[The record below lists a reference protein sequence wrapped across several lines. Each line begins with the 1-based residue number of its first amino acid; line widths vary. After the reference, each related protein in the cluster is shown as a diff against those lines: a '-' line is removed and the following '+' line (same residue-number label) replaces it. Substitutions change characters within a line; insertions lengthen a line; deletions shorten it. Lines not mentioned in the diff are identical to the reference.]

1 MKHFGLDIGT
11 SSIKIAWLDGK
22 PDKLKLLA
30 MGEEKN
36 PVAGANLDSETSL
49 TKTSETIKKLTAELE
64 ISTKLVVTALPENK
78 VISRLLSFP
87 PINEAEIGK
96 ALYYE
101 TETFVPYP
109 KDKVQLDYQIVEQ
122 TKDKI
127 LVFVV
132 AAHKDVVER
141 VQKLIKLSGF
151 VPMALETT
159 SISLVRSLAPK
170 TQVPTMIVDL
180 GASNS
185 VITVVK
191 NGGVYISRVIG
202 LGGNA
207 FTRAISSTL
216 GMDLFKAEEY
226 KKAYGFQAGNWES
239 KIRNALFEVF
249 DHLAEELK
257 KVALS
262 YSEEWNEKIELLVL
276 SGGGAITPGLTDE
289 LIKILGVEIQVA
301 QPMIGID
308 IKGAKMVSVDQRD
321 YSRYTIPIGLAKREK

>member
-1 MKHFGLDIGT
+1 MKHFGLDIGV
-11 SSIKIAWLDGK
+11 SSIKAVWLDGK
-22 PDKLKLLA
+22 PDQPKLLSI
-30 MGEEKN
+30 GEEKN
-36 PVAGANLDSETSL
+36 PIAGANLDSETSL
-49 TKTSETIKKLTAELE
+49 VKTSEVIKSLVRELE
-64 ISTKLVVTALPENK
+64 IKTKFVTTALPENK
-78 VISRLLSFP
+78 IISRLLSFP
-87 PINEAEIGK
+87 PINETEIGK

-122 TKDKI
+122 TKDNI

-132 AAHKDVVER
+132 AAHKEMIER
-141 VQKLIKLSGF
+141 VQKLIKMADL
-151 VPMALETT
+151 VPVALETT
-159 SISLVRSLAPK
+159 SISLARSLSPN
-170 TQVPTMIVDL
+170 TNNPTMIIDL

-191 NGGVYISRVIG
+191 KGGIYISRVIG

-207 FTRAISSTL
+207 FTRAISTTL
-216 GMDLFKAEEY
+216 GMDFIKAEEY

-262 YSEEWNEKIELLVL
+262 YREEWGEQIGLLIL
-276 SGGGAITPGLTDE
+276 SGGGAMTPGLTDE
-289 LIKILGVEIQVA
+289 LVKVLGVEIQIA
-301 QPMIGID
+301 QPLSGID
-308 IKGAKMVSVDQRD
+308 TRGAKTISVNQKD
-321 YSRYTIPIGLAKREK
+321 YSRYSIPIGLAKREK

>member
-1 MKHFGLDIGT
+1 MKHFGLDIGA
-11 SSIKIAWLDGK
+11 SSIKVAWLDGK
-22 PDKLKLLA
+22 PERPKLIA

-36 PVAGANLDSETSL
+36 LAGSSLDSETSL
-49 TKTSETIKKLTAELE
+49 IKTSEAIKKLVGELE
-64 ISTKLVVTALPENK
+64 INTNLVVTALPENK
-78 VISRLLSFP
+78 VISRLISFP

-132 AAHKDVVER
+132 AAHKEIVEKI
-141 VQKLIKLSGF
+141 QKLVKTAGF
-151 VPMALETT
+151 VPVALETT

-170 TQVPTMIVDL
+170 TGAPTMIVDL

-191 NGGVYISRVIG
+191 NGGIYISRVIG

-207 FTRAISSTL
+207 FTRAISTTL
-216 GMDLFKAEEY
+216 GMDFLKAEEY
-226 KKAYGFQAGNWES
+226 KKAYGFQAGSWES
-239 KIRNALFEVF
+239 KIRNALIDVF

-262 YSEEWNEKIELLVL
+262 YSEEWNERIELLIL

-289 LIKILGVEIQVA
+289 LIKVLGVEIQIA
-301 QPMIGID
+301 QPLAGMD
-308 IKGAKMVSVDQRD
+308 IKGARTVSVDQKD
-321 YSRYTIPIGLAKREK
+321 YSRYSIPIGLAKREK